1 MVNIAALDF
10 SRLAMSISRKAPS
23 LTTSFRSLESWASAF
38 GGPGA
43 WGAPWFNVQ
52 GYSGMG
58 DT

>member
-1 MVNIAALDF
+1 MVNIAALIF
-10 SRLAMSISRKAPS
+10 HVGHEAISRKAPS

-38 GGPGA
+38 GGARRVGRA
-43 WGAPWFNVQ
+43 GFNVQ